1 VIGQKVLAARPR
13 YSPLAG
19 EFFLNGECSV
29 ETVGNSMIQS
39 YSPLA
44 AIIRRVPASVLLA
57 ALATLRRSGERRA
70 LNRRAPAHVTASRRN
85 AGGVTLR

>member
-1 VIGQKVLAARPR
+1 MIGQKVLAAHTR

-19 EFFLNGECSV
+19 EFFSNGEYPA
-29 ETVGNSMIQS
+29 ETVCNPMIQS

-70 LNRRAPAHVTASRRN
+70 PDRRAQLHAWPSRRN
-85 AGGVTLR
+85 AGGEAL